1 MPTSTVQLALVD
13 ELVRL
18 SEIEWRPDVEGIQV
32 RELTV
37 DGRRWAL
44 VQYAPGAKRQ
54 EWCEDGHLGV
64 VLSGEIEYEFED
76 GGNPLASRQGDA
88 FTLSTGRGHRGY
100 NTGPTEAV
108 LLVIDDPAQ
117 PPE

>member
-1 MPTSTVQLALVD
+1 MPASTVQIALVD

-18 SEIEWRPDVEGIQV
+18 SEVDWQPDAEGINV

-44 VQYAPGAKRQ
+44 VRYGPATQRQ

-64 VLSGEIEYEFED
+64 VVSGEIEYEFED
-76 GGNPLASRQGDA
+76 GGTPLSGRPGDA
-88 FTLSTGRGHRGY
+88 FTLSTGRGHRGR
-100 NTGPTEAV
+100 NTGTGATI
-108 LLVIDDPAQ
+108 LLVIDDPA
-117 PPE
+117 